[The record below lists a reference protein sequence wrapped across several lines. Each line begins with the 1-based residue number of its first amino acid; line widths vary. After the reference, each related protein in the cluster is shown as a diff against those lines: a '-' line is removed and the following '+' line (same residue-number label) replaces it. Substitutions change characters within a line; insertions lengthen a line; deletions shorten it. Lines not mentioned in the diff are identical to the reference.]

1 MRGNG
6 RAQPAQ
12 VQTSRRANRL
22 LWAPTERITREVKT
36 METIERHGTHDTKTE
51 LREKSTRWQLPASAV
66 LVVAVLAIGA
76 WLAFG
81 GRSENANAA
90 LDQQL
95 TEVTAERD
103 ALQAQVDQR
112 SERHDKSVAVQ
123 AAVRDILD
131 NPTAYGTEEEV
142 ADLLATY
149 ATAAAVM
156 EDDVFG
162 SVNMREAWYNT
173 LYSGTM
179 DAEIEVWHQ
188 WTSEDGSQSG
198 GLWVWRGTNLAGN
211 PFELIGVAVDTHD
224 EEGLVSHE
232 LVVYPYSD
240 AHVIE
245 AVTGAG
251 TESG

>member
-1 MRGNG
+1 V
-6 RAQPAQ
+6 APA
-12 VQTSRRANRL
+12 
-22 LWAPTERITREVKT
+22 ERIDRKVKT
-36 METIERHGTHDTKTE
+36 METIERKAADDMRTE
-51 LREKSTRWQLPASAV
+51 HREKSTRWLATAVAV
-66 LVVAVLAIGA
+66 LVVAVLAISA
-76 WLAFG
+76 WLILG
-81 GRSENANAA
+81 DPSENPDVA
-90 LDQQL
+90 LEQQL

-103 ALQAQVDQR
+103 ALQAQIDQR
-112 SERHDKSVAVQ
+112 SERHDKTVAVK

-149 ATAAAVM
+149 ATSAAVM

-162 SVNMREAWYNT
+162 SVNMRDAWYRT
-173 LYSGTM
+173 LYSGAI
-179 DAEIEVWHQ
+179 DAEIEVSHQ
-188 WTSEDGSQSG
+188 WISEDGSQSG
-198 GLWVWRGTNLAGN
+198 SLWVWKGTNQAGN

-240 AHVIE
+240 TYVIE

-251 TESG
+251 TEGG